1 MFWSNIFRKFCRK
14 RRKLFNDWPQFW
26 KGCMILVC
34 VFGFWRTWRL
44 QTIVVICV
52 TRHAAKNL
60 LQPRT
65 EEVPW
70 NSCHPLIMVPSQAS
84 WSKMDSSRP
93 PNKWARPHSPP
104 ILDRYRYEE
113 IFYLKNAAWRLP
125 IYGISQY
132 TYHLWKSKAISRIK
146 GSRFE
151 GFFYEGSQEGYQ
163 WWHCC
168 VDWRHFFLKKVPNR
182 KVLSELQIEM
192 GFLVVK
198 SSSGLITFLL
208 APPMQMTVLTTS
220 TTISSRACF
229 RPPGG
234 PF

>member
-1 MFWSNIFRKFCRK
+1 MILGKCYVFFAKIFWSNIFRKFWRK

-104 ILDRYRYEE
+104 ISDRYRYEE
-113 IFYLKNAAWRLP
+113 IFYLKNAGP
-125 IYGISQY
+125 MY
-132 TYHLWKSKAISRIK
+132 
-146 GSRFE
+146 
-151 GFFYEGSQEGYQ
+151 
-163 WWHCC
+163 
-168 VDWRHFFLKKVPNR
+168 
-182 KVLSELQIEM
+182 
-192 GFLVVK
+192 
-198 SSSGLITFLL
+198 SSSKKFQ
-208 APPMQMTVLTTS
+208 PDY
-220 TTISSRACF
+220 
-229 RPPGG
+229 
-234 PF
+234 

>member
-1 MFWSNIFRKFCRK
+1 MFWSNIFRKFWRK

-113 IFYLKNAAWRLP
+113 IFYLKKC
-125 IYGISQY
+125 SQPDVC
-132 TYHLWKSKAISRIK
+132 LFMA
-146 GSRFE
+146 
-151 GFFYEGSQEGYQ
+151 
-163 WWHCC
+163 
-168 VDWRHFFLKKVPNR
+168 FLNT
-182 KVLSELQIEM
+182 
-192 GFLVVK
+192 
-198 SSSGLITFLL
+198 LITFEN
-208 APPMQMTVLTTS
+208 QRQFQE
-220 TTISSRACF
+220 SRARVLKVF
-229 RPPGG
+229 FTKGHKKG
-234 PF
+234 INDGIVA